1 MKTPSAVVVVVVVV
15 VVAASTAALVGC
27 GGSGS
32 SESPADQ
39 AAATK
44 AVQTFV
50 DSSACD
56 LFTERL
62 LKEYYPGSNPKAD
75 CEADQLEGMRKG
87 DYKLGST
94 TVDGDKATVRL
105 TRLDGTAYT
114 FTAVKQDGKWL
125 VDNSASKPPA
135 TSEAKLGEPQWV
147 FSQQEINGVPID
159 GRLKV
164 TVLSAKPA
172 SAPDYPPPASG
183 KEFWQVKA
191 RVLSES
197 SKTIYVS
204 VNDFSLVTAD
214 GERYTGTSI
223 FQPPIGNNTV
233 NLAPG
238 DTVTGYAGFEIPKK
252 VRIARVEFNA
262 GCCSDPER
270 GPLKW
275 AVAP

>member
-1 MKTPSAVVVVVVVV
+1 MRTHFTVVVVV
-15 VVAASTAALVGC
+15 VVAASAALVGC

-32 SESPADQ
+32 NADPADQ

-44 AVQTFV
+44 AVTSYV
-50 DSSACD
+50 DGSDCELS
-56 LFTERL
+56 TERL
-62 LKEYYPGSNPKAD
+62 LNEAYPGSNPKAD
-75 CEADQLEGMRKG
+75 CEADQLEGMQKG

-94 TVDGDKATVRL
+94 TIDGDKATVRL
-105 TRLDGTAYT
+105 TRLDGTAFT

-135 TSEAKLGEPQWV
+135 SSEAKLGEPQWV

-172 SAPDYPPPASG
+172 SAPDYPPPAAG
-183 KEFWQVKA
+183 KEFWRAKA

-214 GERYTGTSI
+214 GERYTGTPI
-223 FQPPIGNNTV
+223 FQPPIGNNDV

-238 DTVTGYAGFEIPKK
+238 DTVTGYVGFEVPKK
-252 VRIARVEFNA
+252 ARVTRVEYSP

-275 AVAP
+275 AVR